1 MKFYPVFFRDV
12 SLATL
17 CRVYLKLNKYKKQIR
32 KGNSNAHLPPAYLTL
47 EKARL
52 CIVKFPNSLK
62 LSYILKCL
70 DKIFFLFEI
79 IFTGVVLMF
88 NL

>member
-1 MKFYPVFFRDV
+1 MILAKEPEYFPILSCYFIDV

-32 KGNSNAHLPPAYLTL
+32 KENSNAHLSPPPTPAYLTL

-52 CIVKFPNSLK
+52 YIAKFPNSLK
-62 LSYILKCL
+62 LSYI
-70 DKIFFLFEI
+70 
-79 IFTGVVLMF
+79 
-88 NL
+88 